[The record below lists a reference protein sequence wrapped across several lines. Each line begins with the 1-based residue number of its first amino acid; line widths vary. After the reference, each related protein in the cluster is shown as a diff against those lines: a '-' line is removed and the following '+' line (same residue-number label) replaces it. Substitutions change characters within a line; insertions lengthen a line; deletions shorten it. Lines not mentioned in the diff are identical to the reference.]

1 MDDNGYCFL
10 RHHRRHNE
18 ASPFRPK
25 FFFFFFF
32 FNFLL
37 LFETTFGRRR
47 DRVVGDGDGG
57 VVGHISRSLG
67 TARREGKAAR
77 RRAKRQDSNGKE
89 VVTCSGRRRF
99 EQREGRE
106 EITTQKTMSMS
117 TRKRREQRKSERSAS
132 PSSSLKRSAD
142 TVAATMASAGNDEN
156 NAVMPR
162 AVLESMQKNRARDV
176 FSMAAFCLLPTV
188 LIIVNKGFVDGD
200 GVSVRNMDSGAMK
213 ILLLALFTSLLA
225 YKTTIRLIP
234 IVARRTLGKRN
245 MYGLDINKKGT
256 KMGEIAIPEAL
267 GLASGCAVLVALV
280 VGRTLHTAFIL
291 RERKQGKL
299 ENSGE
304 SEHNAALAT
313 IGFMLF
319 LGFVDDVLDLPWRAK
334 MILPGFAATTLAQ
347 SYQGSTSIVVP
358 HIFREN
364 VRLVLDALDSMPIVR
379 DILPTGVDK
388 KSGLMDVGYMY
399 IAFIWL
405 LAVFLS
411 NAINI
416 HAGLNGLECGQS
428 LVIASGI
435 IVLNVWSLLTDPTSD
450 VVVGPHVFSLLLIA
464 PFFAATVGLLKQ
476 NWYPSAVFVGDS
488 YTYFA
493 GMTLAVA
500 GILGHFSETLLLF
513 CLPQVVNFLYSIPQL
528 FKLVPCPR
536 HRLPRFDTQ
545 TGLLSPSK
553 ATETRYNMNLVTLF
567 LRVFGKTTER
577 KLCLRLLAFQVACV
591 VFTFAARYVFIAFV
605 HWK

>member
-1 MDDNGYCFL
+1 MSSVRQRTSSPNAAE
-10 RHHRRHNE
+10 RRN
-18 ASPFRPK
+18 
-25 FFFFFFF
+25 
-32 FNFLL
+32 N
-37 LFETTFGRRR
+37 
-47 DRVVGDGDGG
+47 D
-57 VVGHISRSLG
+57 
-67 TARREGKAAR
+67 
-77 RRAKRQDSNGKE
+77 
-89 VVTCSGRRRF
+89 
-99 EQREGRE
+99 
-106 EITTQKTMSMS
+106 
-117 TRKRREQRKSERSAS
+117 
-132 PSSSLKRSAD
+132 
-142 TVAATMASAGNDEN
+142 DEN
-156 NAVMPR
+156 ASVIPR
-162 AVLESMQKNRARDV
+162 EILEVIEKNRTRDV
-176 FSMAAFCLLPTV
+176 LKMTAFCLLPTAC
-188 LIIVNKGFVDGD
+188 IIFAKGFVNEDMS
-200 GVSVRNMDSGAMK
+200 GVSVNNMDQGAMK
-213 ILLLALFTSLLA
+213 ILLLAAFTSVLA
-225 YKTTIRLIP
+225 YATTARLIP

-245 MYGLDINKKGT
+245 MFGLDINKKGT

-267 GLASGCAVLVALV
+267 GLASGCAVLVSLV
-280 VGRTLHTAFIL
+280 IGRTLHTAFIL
-291 RERKQGKL
+291 D
-299 ENSGE
+299 NSGE

-334 MILPGFAATTLAQ
+334 MILPGFAATMLAQ

-358 HIFREN
+358 RMFREN
-364 VRLVLDALDSMPIVR
+364 MRSVLGALDSVPIVR
-379 DILPTGVDK
+379 DIVTMKVDM
-388 KSGLMDVGYMY
+388 KSGLMDVGYIY

-428 LVIASGI
+428 LVIAGGI
-435 IVLNVWSLLTDPTSD
+435 IVLNVWSLLTDPTSN

-464 PFFAATVGLLKQ
+464 PFFAATVSLLEQ

-528 FKLVPCPR
+528 FKIVPCPR
-536 HRLPRFDTQ
+536 HRLPRFETQ

-553 ATETRYNMNLVTLF
+553 ATERRYNMNLVTLF

>member
-1 MDDNGYCFL
+1 MSSVRQRSSPNAAERRKATTNDDD
-10 RHHRRHNE
+10 
-18 ASPFRPK
+18 
-25 FFFFFFF
+25 
-32 FNFLL
+32 
-37 LFETTFGRRR
+37 TF
-47 DRVVGDGDGG
+47 V
-57 VVGHISRSLG
+57 IP
-67 TARREGKAAR
+67 REIL
-77 RRAKRQDSNGKE
+77 E
-89 VVTCSGRRRF
+89 VI
-99 EQREGRE
+99 E
-106 EITTQKTMSMS
+106 
-117 TRKRREQRKSERSAS
+117 
-132 PSSSLKRSAD
+132 
-142 TVAATMASAGNDEN
+142 
-156 NAVMPR
+156 
-162 AVLESMQKNRARDV
+162 KNRTRDV
-176 FSMAAFCLLPTV
+176 LKMTAFCLLPTAC
-188 LIIVNKGFVDGD
+188 IIFAKGFVNEDMS
-200 GVSVRNMDSGAMK
+200 GVSVNNMDQGAMK
-213 ILLLALFTSLLA
+213 ILLLAAFTSVLA
-225 YKTTIRLIP
+225 YATTARLIP

-245 MYGLDINKKGT
+245 MFGLDINKKGT

-267 GLASGCAVLVALV
+267 GLASGCAVLVSLV
-280 VGRTLHTAFIL
+280 IGRTLHTAFIL
-291 RERKQGKL
+291 D
-299 ENSGE
+299 NSGE

-334 MILPGFAATTLAQ
+334 MILPGFAATMLAQ

-358 HIFREN
+358 RMFREN
-364 VRLVLDALDSMPIVR
+364 MRSVLGALDSVPIVR
-379 DILPTGVDK
+379 DIVTMKVDM
-388 KSGLMDVGYMY
+388 KSGLMDVGYIY

-428 LVIASGI
+428 LVIAGGI
-435 IVLNVWSLLTDPTSD
+435 IVLNVWSLLTDPTSN

-464 PFFAATVGLLKQ
+464 PFFAATVSLLEQ

-528 FKLVPCPR
+528 FKIVPCPR
-536 HRLPRFDTQ
+536 HRLPRFETQ

-553 ATETRYNMNLVTLF
+553 ATETQYNMNLVTLF

>member
-1 MDDNGYCFL
+1 MSSARQRSGVKAERRKACNNDDEKAFVI
-10 RHHRRHNE
+10 
-18 ASPFRPK
+18 P
-25 FFFFFFF
+25 
-32 FNFLL
+32 
-37 LFETTFGRRR
+37 
-47 DRVVGDGDGG
+47 
-57 VVGHISRSLG
+57 
-67 TARREGKAAR
+67 REIL
-77 RRAKRQDSNGKE
+77 E
-89 VVTCSGRRRF
+89 VI
-99 EQREGRE
+99 E
-106 EITTQKTMSMS
+106 
-117 TRKRREQRKSERSAS
+117 
-132 PSSSLKRSAD
+132 
-142 TVAATMASAGNDEN
+142 
-156 NAVMPR
+156 
-162 AVLESMQKNRARDV
+162 KNRTRDV
-176 FSMAAFCLLPTV
+176 LKMTAFCLLPTAV
-188 LIIVNKGFVDGD
+188 IIFAKGFVSEDMS
-200 GVSVRNMDSGAMK
+200 GVSVHNMDAGAMK
-213 ILLLALFTSLLA
+213 ILLLAAFTSVLA
-225 YKTTIRLIP
+225 YATTARLIP

-245 MYGLDINKKGT
+245 MFGLDINKKGT

-267 GLASGCAVLVALV
+267 GLASGCAVLVSLV
-280 VGRTLHTAFIL
+280 IGRTLHTAFIL
-291 RERKQGKL
+291 D
-299 ENSGE
+299 NSGE

-334 MILPGFAATTLAQ
+334 MILPGFAATMLAQ

-358 HIFREN
+358 RMFREN
-364 VRLVLDALDSMPIVR
+364 MRSVLGALDSVPIVR
-379 DILPTGVDK
+379 DIVTMKVDMN
-388 KSGLMDVGYMY
+388 SGLMDVGYIY

-428 LVIASGI
+428 LVIAGGI
-435 IVLNVWSLLTDPTSD
+435 IVLNVWSLLTDPTSN

-464 PFFAATVGLLKQ
+464 PFFAATVSLLEQ

-528 FKLVPCPR
+528 FKIVPCPR
-536 HRLPRFDTQ
+536 HRLPRFETQ

-553 ATETRYNMNLVTLF
+553 ATETQYNMNLVTLF

>member
-1 MDDNGYCFL
+1 MSSVRQRSSPNAAERRKATTNDDD
-10 RHHRRHNE
+10 
-18 ASPFRPK
+18 
-25 FFFFFFF
+25 
-32 FNFLL
+32 
-37 LFETTFGRRR
+37 TF
-47 DRVVGDGDGG
+47 V
-57 VVGHISRSLG
+57 IP
-67 TARREGKAAR
+67 REIL
-77 RRAKRQDSNGKE
+77 E
-89 VVTCSGRRRF
+89 VI
-99 EQREGRE
+99 E
-106 EITTQKTMSMS
+106 
-117 TRKRREQRKSERSAS
+117 
-132 PSSSLKRSAD
+132 
-142 TVAATMASAGNDEN
+142 
-156 NAVMPR
+156 
-162 AVLESMQKNRARDV
+162 KNRTRDV
-176 FSMAAFCLLPTV
+176 LKMTAFCLLPTAV
-188 LIIVNKGFVDGD
+188 IIFAKGFVSEDMS
-200 GVSVRNMDSGAMK
+200 GVSVHNMDAGAMK
-213 ILLLALFTSLLA
+213 ILLLAAFTSVLA
-225 YKTTIRLIP
+225 YATTARLIP

-245 MYGLDINKKGT
+245 MFGLDINKKGT

-267 GLASGCAVLVALV
+267 GLASGCAVLVSLV
-280 VGRTLHTAFIL
+280 IGRTLHTAFIL
-291 RERKQGKL
+291 D
-299 ENSGE
+299 NSGE

-334 MILPGFAATTLAQ
+334 MILPGFAATMLAQ

-358 HIFREN
+358 RMFREN
-364 VRLVLDALDSMPIVR
+364 MRSVLGALDSVPIVR
-379 DILPTGVDK
+379 DIVTMKVDM
-388 KSGLMDVGYMY
+388 KSGLMDVGYIY

-428 LVIASGI
+428 LVIAGGI
-435 IVLNVWSLLTDPTSD
+435 IVLNVWSLLTDPTSN

-464 PFFAATVGLLKQ
+464 PFFAATVSLLEQ

-528 FKLVPCPR
+528 FKIVPCPR
-536 HRLPRFDTQ
+536 HRLPRFETQ

>member
-1 MDDNGYCFL
+1 MSSVRQRTSSPNAAE
-10 RHHRRHNE
+10 RRN
-18 ASPFRPK
+18 
-25 FFFFFFF
+25 
-32 FNFLL
+32 N
-37 LFETTFGRRR
+37 
-47 DRVVGDGDGG
+47 D
-57 VVGHISRSLG
+57 
-67 TARREGKAAR
+67 
-77 RRAKRQDSNGKE
+77 
-89 VVTCSGRRRF
+89 
-99 EQREGRE
+99 
-106 EITTQKTMSMS
+106 
-117 TRKRREQRKSERSAS
+117 
-132 PSSSLKRSAD
+132 
-142 TVAATMASAGNDEN
+142 DEN
-156 NAVMPR
+156 ASVIPR
-162 AVLESMQKNRARDV
+162 EILEVIEKKRTRDV
-176 FSMAAFCLLPTV
+176 LKMTAFCLLPTS
-188 LIIVNKGFVDGD
+188 IIIFAKGLVNEDMS
-200 GVSVRNMDSGAMK
+200 GVSVYNMDQGAMK
-213 ILLLALFTSLLA
+213 ILLLAAFTSVLA
-225 YKTTIRLIP
+225 YATTARLIP

-245 MYGLDINKKGT
+245 MFGLDINKKGT

-267 GLASGCAVLVALV
+267 GLASGCAVLVSLV
-280 VGRTLHTAFIL
+280 IGRTLHTAFIL
-291 RERKQGKL
+291 D
-299 ENSGE
+299 NSGE

-334 MILPGFAATTLAQ
+334 MILPGFAATMLAQ

-358 HIFREN
+358 RMFREN
-364 VRLVLDALDSMPIVR
+364 MRSVLGALDSVPIVR
-379 DILPTGVDK
+379 DIVTMKVDM
-388 KSGLMDVGYMY
+388 KSGLMDVGYIY

-428 LVIASGI
+428 LVIAGGI
-435 IVLNVWSLLTDPTSD
+435 IVLNVWSLLTDPTSN

-464 PFFAATVGLLKQ
+464 PFFAATVSLLEQ

-528 FKLVPCPR
+528 FKIVPCPR
-536 HRLPRFDTQ
+536 HRLPRFETQ

>member
-1 MDDNGYCFL
+1 MSSARQRSSPKAERRKAYNNEDDEKAFVI
-10 RHHRRHNE
+10 
-18 ASPFRPK
+18 P
-25 FFFFFFF
+25 
-32 FNFLL
+32 
-37 LFETTFGRRR
+37 
-47 DRVVGDGDGG
+47 
-57 VVGHISRSLG
+57 
-67 TARREGKAAR
+67 REIL
-77 RRAKRQDSNGKE
+77 E
-89 VVTCSGRRRF
+89 VI
-99 EQREGRE
+99 E
-106 EITTQKTMSMS
+106 
-117 TRKRREQRKSERSAS
+117 
-132 PSSSLKRSAD
+132 
-142 TVAATMASAGNDEN
+142 
-156 NAVMPR
+156 
-162 AVLESMQKNRARDV
+162 KNRTRDV
-176 FSMAAFCLLPTV
+176 LKMTAFCLLPTAV
-188 LIIVNKGFVDGD
+188 IIFAKGFVSEDMS
-200 GVSVRNMDSGAMK
+200 GVSVHNMDAGAMK
-213 ILLLALFTSLLA
+213 ILLLAAFTSVLA
-225 YKTTIRLIP
+225 YATTARLIP

-245 MYGLDINKKGT
+245 MFGLDINKKGT

-267 GLASGCAVLVALV
+267 GLASGCAVLVSLV
-280 VGRTLHTAFIL
+280 IGRTLHTAFIL
-291 RERKQGKL
+291 D
-299 ENSGE
+299 NSGE

-334 MILPGFAATTLAQ
+334 MILPGFAATMLAQ

-358 HIFREN
+358 RMFREN
-364 VRLVLDALDSMPIVR
+364 MRSVLGALDSVPIVR
-379 DILPTGVDK
+379 DIVTMKVDM
-388 KSGLMDVGYMY
+388 KSGLMDVGYIY

-405 LAVFLS
+405 IAVFLS

-428 LVIASGI
+428 LVIAGGI
-435 IVLNVWSLLTDPTSD
+435 IVLNVWRLLTDPTSN

-464 PFFAATVGLLKQ
+464 PFFAATVSLLEQ

-528 FKLVPCPR
+528 FKIVPCPR
-536 HRLPRFDTQ
+536 HRLPRFETQ

-553 ATETRYNMNLVTLF
+553 ATETQYNMNLVTLF

>member
-1 MDDNGYCFL
+1 MSTTT
-10 RHHRRHNE
+10 RR
-18 ASPFRPK
+18 S
-25 FFFFFFF
+25 
-32 FNFLL
+32 
-37 LFETTFGRRR
+37 
-47 DRVVGDGDGG
+47 
-57 VVGHISRSLG
+57 
-67 TARREGKAAR
+67 
-77 RRAKRQDSNGKE
+77 
-89 VVTCSGRRRF
+89 SGRRR
-99 EQREGRE
+99 QQQQHR
-106 EITTQKTMSMS
+106 
-117 TRKRREQRKSERSAS
+117 S
-132 PSSSLKRSAD
+132 PSPLPRQPVVARSPSPPSDDANALIPQSLLDVIA
-142 TVAATMASAGNDEN
+142 
-156 NAVMPR
+156 
-162 AVLESMQKNRARDV
+162 KNRRRDV
-176 FSMAAFCLLPTV
+176 RRMTAMCLLPTV
-188 LIIVNKGFVDGD
+188 LIVFAKGFVSEDVS
-200 GVSVRNMDSGAMK
+200 GVSLENMDAGAMK
-213 ILLLALFTSLLA
+213 ILLLAAFTSALA
-225 YKTTIRLIP
+225 YKITARLIP
-234 IVARRTLGKRN
+234 LVARRTLGKRN
-245 MYGLDINKKGT
+245 MFGLDINKKGT
-256 KMGEIAIPEAL
+256 KMGEIPIPEAL
-267 GLASGCAVLVALV
+267 GLASGCAVLVSLV
-280 VGRTLHTAFIL
+280 VGRSIHTAFIL
-291 RERKQGKL
+291 D
-299 ENSGE
+299 NSGE

-358 HIFREN
+358 RLFREN
-364 VRLVLDALDSMPIVR
+364 VHSVLAAIDSIPLVGDVIPSLK
-379 DILPTGVDK
+379 VDM
-388 KSGLMDVGYMY
+388 KSGLMDVGYIY

-435 IVLNVWSLLTDPTSD
+435 IALNVWSLLTDPTAN

-513 CLPQVVNFLYSIPQL
+513 CLPQVINFLYSIPQL
-528 FKLVPCPR
+528 FKIVPCPR
-536 HRLPRFDTQ
+536 HRLPKFDTQ

-567 LRVFGKTTER
+567 LRLFGKTTER

>member
-1 MDDNGYCFL
+1 MSSARQRSSPKAERRKAYNNEDDEKAFVI
-10 RHHRRHNE
+10 
-18 ASPFRPK
+18 P
-25 FFFFFFF
+25 
-32 FNFLL
+32 
-37 LFETTFGRRR
+37 
-47 DRVVGDGDGG
+47 
-57 VVGHISRSLG
+57 
-67 TARREGKAAR
+67 REIL
-77 RRAKRQDSNGKE
+77 E
-89 VVTCSGRRRF
+89 VI
-99 EQREGRE
+99 E
-106 EITTQKTMSMS
+106 
-117 TRKRREQRKSERSAS
+117 
-132 PSSSLKRSAD
+132 
-142 TVAATMASAGNDEN
+142 
-156 NAVMPR
+156 
-162 AVLESMQKNRARDV
+162 KNRTRDV
-176 FSMAAFCLLPTV
+176 LKMTAFCLLPTAC
-188 LIIVNKGFVDGD
+188 IIFAKGFVNEDMS
-200 GVSVRNMDSGAMK
+200 GVSVNNMDQGAMK
-213 ILLLALFTSLLA
+213 ILLLAAFTSVLA
-225 YKTTIRLIP
+225 YATTARLIP

-245 MYGLDINKKGT
+245 MFGLDINKKGT

-267 GLASGCAVLVALV
+267 GLASGCAVLVSLV
-280 VGRTLHTAFIL
+280 IGRTLHTAFIL
-291 RERKQGKL
+291 D
-299 ENSGE
+299 NSGE

-334 MILPGFAATTLAQ
+334 MILPGFAATMLAQ

-358 HIFREN
+358 RMFREN
-364 VRLVLDALDSMPIVR
+364 MRSVLGALDSVPIVR
-379 DILPTGVDK
+379 DIVTMKVDM
-388 KSGLMDVGYMY
+388 KSGLMDVGYIY

-405 LAVFLS
+405 IAVFLS

-428 LVIASGI
+428 LVIAGGI
-435 IVLNVWSLLTDPTSD
+435 IVLNVWSLLTDPTSN

-464 PFFAATVGLLKQ
+464 PFFAATVSLLEQ

-528 FKLVPCPR
+528 FKIVPCPR
-536 HRLPRFDTQ
+536 HRLPRFETQ

-553 ATETRYNMNLVTLF
+553 ATETQYNMNLVTLF

>member
-1 MDDNGYCFL
+1 MSSARQRSSPKAERRKAYNNEDDEKAFVI
-10 RHHRRHNE
+10 
-18 ASPFRPK
+18 P
-25 FFFFFFF
+25 
-32 FNFLL
+32 
-37 LFETTFGRRR
+37 
-47 DRVVGDGDGG
+47 
-57 VVGHISRSLG
+57 
-67 TARREGKAAR
+67 REIL
-77 RRAKRQDSNGKE
+77 E
-89 VVTCSGRRRF
+89 VI
-99 EQREGRE
+99 E
-106 EITTQKTMSMS
+106 
-117 TRKRREQRKSERSAS
+117 
-132 PSSSLKRSAD
+132 
-142 TVAATMASAGNDEN
+142 
-156 NAVMPR
+156 
-162 AVLESMQKNRARDV
+162 KNRTRDV
-176 FSMAAFCLLPTV
+176 LKMTAFCLLPTAV
-188 LIIVNKGFVDGD
+188 IIFAKGFVSEDMS
-200 GVSVRNMDSGAMK
+200 GVSVHNMDAGAMK
-213 ILLLALFTSLLA
+213 ILLLAAFTSVLA
-225 YKTTIRLIP
+225 YATTARLIP

-245 MYGLDINKKGT
+245 MFGLDINKKGT

-267 GLASGCAVLVALV
+267 GLASGCAVLVSLV
-280 VGRTLHTAFIL
+280 IGRTLHTAFIL
-291 RERKQGKL
+291 D
-299 ENSGE
+299 NSGE

-334 MILPGFAATTLAQ
+334 MILPGFAATMLAQ

-358 HIFREN
+358 RMFREN
-364 VRLVLDALDSMPIVR
+364 MRSVLGALDSVPIVR
-379 DILPTGVDK
+379 DIVTMKVDM
-388 KSGLMDVGYMY
+388 KSGLMDVGYIY

-428 LVIASGI
+428 LVIAGGI
-435 IVLNVWSLLTDPTSD
+435 IVLNVWSLLTDPTSN

-464 PFFAATVGLLKQ
+464 PFFAATVSLLEQ

-528 FKLVPCPR
+528 FKIVPCPR
-536 HRLPRFDTQ
+536 HRLPRFETQ

-553 ATETRYNMNLVTLF
+553 ATETQYNMNLVTLF

>member
-1 MDDNGYCFL
+1 MSSVRQRTSSPNAAE
-10 RHHRRHNE
+10 RRN
-18 ASPFRPK
+18 
-25 FFFFFFF
+25 
-32 FNFLL
+32 N
-37 LFETTFGRRR
+37 
-47 DRVVGDGDGG
+47 D
-57 VVGHISRSLG
+57 
-67 TARREGKAAR
+67 
-77 RRAKRQDSNGKE
+77 
-89 VVTCSGRRRF
+89 
-99 EQREGRE
+99 
-106 EITTQKTMSMS
+106 
-117 TRKRREQRKSERSAS
+117 
-132 PSSSLKRSAD
+132 
-142 TVAATMASAGNDEN
+142 DEN
-156 NAVMPR
+156 ASVIPR
-162 AVLESMQKNRARDV
+162 EILEVIEKKRTRDV
-176 FSMAAFCLLPTV
+176 LKMTAFCLLPT
-188 LIIVNKGFVDGD
+188 LIIIFAKGFVNEDMS
-200 GVSVRNMDSGAMK
+200 GVSVYNMDQGAMK
-213 ILLLALFTSLLA
+213 ILLLAAFTSVLA
-225 YKTTIRLIP
+225 YATTARLMP

-245 MYGLDINKKGT
+245 MFGLDINKKGT

-267 GLASGCAVLVALV
+267 GLASGCAVLVSLV
-280 VGRTLHTAFIL
+280 IGRTLHTAFIL
-291 RERKQGKL
+291 D
-299 ENSGE
+299 NSGE

-334 MILPGFAATTLAQ
+334 MILPGFAATMLAQ

-358 HIFREN
+358 RMFREN
-364 VRLVLDALDSMPIVR
+364 MRSVLGALDSVPIVR
-379 DILPTGVDK
+379 DIVTMKVDM
-388 KSGLMDVGYMY
+388 KSGLMDVGYIY

-428 LVIASGI
+428 LVIAGGI
-435 IVLNVWSLLTDPTSD
+435 IVLNVWSLLTDPTSN

-464 PFFAATVGLLKQ
+464 PFFAATVSLLEQ

-528 FKLVPCPR
+528 FKIVPCPR
-536 HRLPRFDTQ
+536 HRLPRFETQ

>member
-1 MDDNGYCFL
+1 MD
-10 RHHRRHNE
+10 
-18 ASPFRPK
+18 
-25 FFFFFFF
+25 
-32 FNFLL
+32 
-37 LFETTFGRRR
+37 
-47 DRVVGDGDGG
+47 
-57 VVGHISRSLG
+57 
-67 TARREGKAAR
+67 
-77 RRAKRQDSNGKE
+77 Q
-89 VVTCSGRRRF
+89 
-99 EQREGRE
+99 
-106 EITTQKTMSMS
+106 
-117 TRKRREQRKSERSAS
+117 
-132 PSSSLKRSAD
+132 
-142 TVAATMASAGNDEN
+142 
-156 NAVMPR
+156 
-162 AVLESMQKNRARDV
+162 
-176 FSMAAFCLLPTV
+176 
-188 LIIVNKGFVDGD
+188 
-200 GVSVRNMDSGAMK
+200 GAMK
-213 ILLLALFTSLLA
+213 ILLLAAFTSVLA
-225 YKTTIRLIP
+225 YATTARLIP

-245 MYGLDINKKGT
+245 MFGLDINKKGT

-267 GLASGCAVLVALV
+267 GLASGCAVLVSLV
-280 VGRTLHTAFIL
+280 IGRTLHTAFIL
-291 RERKQGKL
+291 D
-299 ENSGE
+299 NSGE

-334 MILPGFAATTLAQ
+334 MILPGFAATMLAQ

-358 HIFREN
+358 RMFREN
-364 VRLVLDALDSMPIVR
+364 MRSVLGALDSVPIVR
-379 DILPTGVDK
+379 DIVTMKVDM
-388 KSGLMDVGYMY
+388 KSGLMDVGYIY

-428 LVIASGI
+428 LVIAGGI
-435 IVLNVWSLLTDPTSD
+435 IVLNVWSLLTDPTSN

-464 PFFAATVGLLKQ
+464 PFFAATVSLLEQ

-513 CLPQVVNFLYSIPQL
+513 CLPQVVNLLYSIPQL
-528 FKLVPCPR
+528 FKIVPCPR
-536 HRLPRFDTQ
+536 HRLPRFETQ

>member
-1 MDDNGYCFL
+1 MD
-10 RHHRRHNE
+10 
-18 ASPFRPK
+18 
-25 FFFFFFF
+25 
-32 FNFLL
+32 
-37 LFETTFGRRR
+37 
-47 DRVVGDGDGG
+47 
-57 VVGHISRSLG
+57 
-67 TARREGKAAR
+67 
-77 RRAKRQDSNGKE
+77 Q
-89 VVTCSGRRRF
+89 
-99 EQREGRE
+99 
-106 EITTQKTMSMS
+106 
-117 TRKRREQRKSERSAS
+117 
-132 PSSSLKRSAD
+132 
-142 TVAATMASAGNDEN
+142 
-156 NAVMPR
+156 
-162 AVLESMQKNRARDV
+162 
-176 FSMAAFCLLPTV
+176 
-188 LIIVNKGFVDGD
+188 
-200 GVSVRNMDSGAMK
+200 GAMK
-213 ILLLALFTSLLA
+213 ILLLAAFTSVLA
-225 YKTTIRLIP
+225 YATTARLMP

-245 MYGLDINKKGT
+245 MFGLDINKKGT

-267 GLASGCAVLVALV
+267 GLASGCAVLVSLV
-280 VGRTLHTAFIL
+280 IGRTLHTAFIL
-291 RERKQGKL
+291 D
-299 ENSGE
+299 NSGE

-334 MILPGFAATTLAQ
+334 MILPGFAATMLAQ

-358 HIFREN
+358 RMFREN
-364 VRLVLDALDSMPIVR
+364 MRSVLGALDSVPIVR
-379 DILPTGVDK
+379 DIVTMKVDM
-388 KSGLMDVGYMY
+388 KSGLMDVGYIY

-428 LVIASGI
+428 LVIAGGI
-435 IVLNVWSLLTDPTSD
+435 IVLNVWSLLTDPTSN

-464 PFFAATVGLLKQ
+464 PFFAATVSLLEQ

-528 FKLVPCPR
+528 FKIVPCPR
-536 HRLPRFDTQ
+536 HRLPRFETQ

>member
-1 MDDNGYCFL
+1 
-10 RHHRRHNE
+10 
-18 ASPFRPK
+18 
-25 FFFFFFF
+25 
-32 FNFLL
+32 
-37 LFETTFGRRR
+37 
-47 DRVVGDGDGG
+47 
-57 VVGHISRSLG
+57 
-67 TARREGKAAR
+67 
-77 RRAKRQDSNGKE
+77 
-89 VVTCSGRRRF
+89 
-99 EQREGRE
+99 
-106 EITTQKTMSMS
+106 MS
-117 TRKRREQRKSERSAS
+117 
-132 PSSSLKRSAD
+132 
-142 TVAATMASAGNDEN
+142 
-156 NAVMPR
+156 
-162 AVLESMQKNRARDV
+162 
-176 FSMAAFCLLPTV
+176 
-188 LIIVNKGFVDGD
+188 
-200 GVSVRNMDSGAMK
+200 GVSVNNMDQGAMK
-213 ILLLALFTSLLA
+213 ILLLAAFTSVLA
-225 YKTTIRLIP
+225 YATTARLIP

-245 MYGLDINKKGT
+245 MFGLDINKKGT

-267 GLASGCAVLVALV
+267 GLASGCAVLVSLV
-280 VGRTLHTAFIL
+280 IGRTLHTAFIL
-291 RERKQGKL
+291 D
-299 ENSGE
+299 NSGE

-334 MILPGFAATTLAQ
+334 MILPGFAATMLAQ

-358 HIFREN
+358 RMFREN
-364 VRLVLDALDSMPIVR
+364 MRSVLGALDSVPIVR
-379 DILPTGVDK
+379 DIVTMKVDM
-388 KSGLMDVGYMY
+388 KSGLMDVGYIY

-428 LVIASGI
+428 LVIAGGI
-435 IVLNVWSLLTDPTSD
+435 IVLNVWSLLTDPTSN

-464 PFFAATVGLLKQ
+464 PFFAATVSLLEQ

-528 FKLVPCPR
+528 FKIVPCPR
-536 HRLPRFDTQ
+536 HRLPRFETQ

>member
-1 MDDNGYCFL
+1 MSSARQRSSPKAERRKAYNNEDDEKAFVI
-10 RHHRRHNE
+10 
-18 ASPFRPK
+18 P
-25 FFFFFFF
+25 
-32 FNFLL
+32 
-37 LFETTFGRRR
+37 
-47 DRVVGDGDGG
+47 
-57 VVGHISRSLG
+57 
-67 TARREGKAAR
+67 REIL
-77 RRAKRQDSNGKE
+77 E
-89 VVTCSGRRRF
+89 VI
-99 EQREGRE
+99 E
-106 EITTQKTMSMS
+106 
-117 TRKRREQRKSERSAS
+117 
-132 PSSSLKRSAD
+132 
-142 TVAATMASAGNDEN
+142 
-156 NAVMPR
+156 
-162 AVLESMQKNRARDV
+162 KNRTRDV
-176 FSMAAFCLLPTV
+176 LKMTAFCLLPTAV
-188 LIIVNKGFVDGD
+188 IIFAKGFVSEDMS
-200 GVSVRNMDSGAMK
+200 GVSVHNMDAGAMK
-213 ILLLALFTSLLA
+213 ILLLAAFTSVLA
-225 YKTTIRLIP
+225 YATTARLIP

-245 MYGLDINKKGT
+245 MFGLDINKKGT

-267 GLASGCAVLVALV
+267 GLASGCAVLVSLV
-280 VGRTLHTAFIL
+280 IGRTLHTAFIL
-291 RERKQGKL
+291 D
-299 ENSGE
+299 NSGE

-334 MILPGFAATTLAQ
+334 MILPGFAATMLAQ

-358 HIFREN
+358 RMFREN
-364 VRLVLDALDSMPIVR
+364 MRSVLGALDSVPIVR
-379 DILPTGVDK
+379 DIVTMKVDM
-388 KSGLMDVGYMY
+388 KSGLMDVGYIY

-428 LVIASGI
+428 LVIAGGI
-435 IVLNVWSLLTDPTSD
+435 IVLNVWSLLTDPTSN

-464 PFFAATVGLLKQ
+464 PFFAATVSLLEQ

-528 FKLVPCPR
+528 FKIVPCPR
-536 HRLPRFDTQ
+536 HRLPRFETQ

>member
-1 MDDNGYCFL
+1 MSSVRQRTSGPNAAERRKATTNDDEKEFVI
-10 RHHRRHNE
+10 
-18 ASPFRPK
+18 P
-25 FFFFFFF
+25 
-32 FNFLL
+32 
-37 LFETTFGRRR
+37 
-47 DRVVGDGDGG
+47 
-57 VVGHISRSLG
+57 
-67 TARREGKAAR
+67 REIL
-77 RRAKRQDSNGKE
+77 E
-89 VVTCSGRRRF
+89 VI
-99 EQREGRE
+99 E
-106 EITTQKTMSMS
+106 
-117 TRKRREQRKSERSAS
+117 
-132 PSSSLKRSAD
+132 
-142 TVAATMASAGNDEN
+142 
-156 NAVMPR
+156 
-162 AVLESMQKNRARDV
+162 KNRTRDV
-176 FSMAAFCLLPTV
+176 LKMTAFCLLPTS
-188 LIIVNKGFVDGD
+188 IIIFAKGFVNEDMS
-200 GVSVRNMDSGAMK
+200 GVSVYNMDQGAMK
-213 ILLLALFTSLLA
+213 ILLLAAFTSVLA
-225 YKTTIRLIP
+225 YATTARLIP

-245 MYGLDINKKGT
+245 MFGLDINKKGT

-267 GLASGCAVLVALV
+267 GLASGCAVLVSLV
-280 VGRTLHTAFIL
+280 IGRTLHTAFIL
-291 RERKQGKL
+291 D
-299 ENSGE
+299 NSGE

-334 MILPGFAATTLAQ
+334 MILPGFAATMLAQ

-358 HIFREN
+358 RMFREN
-364 VRLVLDALDSMPIVR
+364 MRSVLGALDSVPIVR
-379 DILPTGVDK
+379 DIVTMKVDM
-388 KSGLMDVGYMY
+388 KSGLMDVGYIY

-428 LVIASGI
+428 LVIAGGI
-435 IVLNVWSLLTDPTSD
+435 IVLNVWSLLTDPTSN

-464 PFFAATVGLLKQ
+464 PFFAATVSLLEQ

-528 FKLVPCPR
+528 FKFVPCPR
-536 HRLPRFDTQ
+536 HRLPRFETQ

>member
-1 MDDNGYCFL
+1 
-10 RHHRRHNE
+10 
-18 ASPFRPK
+18 
-25 FFFFFFF
+25 
-32 FNFLL
+32 
-37 LFETTFGRRR
+37 
-47 DRVVGDGDGG
+47 
-57 VVGHISRSLG
+57 
-67 TARREGKAAR
+67 
-77 RRAKRQDSNGKE
+77 
-89 VVTCSGRRRF
+89 
-99 EQREGRE
+99 
-106 EITTQKTMSMS
+106 MS
-117 TRKRREQRKSERSAS
+117 
-132 PSSSLKRSAD
+132 
-142 TVAATMASAGNDEN
+142 
-156 NAVMPR
+156 
-162 AVLESMQKNRARDV
+162 
-176 FSMAAFCLLPTV
+176 
-188 LIIVNKGFVDGD
+188 
-200 GVSVRNMDSGAMK
+200 GVSVYNMDQGAMK
-213 ILLLALFTSLLA
+213 ILLLAAFTSVLA
-225 YKTTIRLIP
+225 YATTARLIP

-245 MYGLDINKKGT
+245 MFGLDINKKGT

-267 GLASGCAVLVALV
+267 GLASGCAVLVSLV
-280 VGRTLHTAFIL
+280 IGRTLHTAFIL
-291 RERKQGKL
+291 D
-299 ENSGE
+299 NSGE

-334 MILPGFAATTLAQ
+334 MILPGFAATMLAQ

-358 HIFREN
+358 RMFREN
-364 VRLVLDALDSMPIVR
+364 MRSVLGALDSVPIVR
-379 DILPTGVDK
+379 DIVTMKVDM
-388 KSGLMDVGYMY
+388 KSGLMDVGYIY

-428 LVIASGI
+428 LVIAGGI
-435 IVLNVWSLLTDPTSD
+435 IVLNVWSLLTDPTSN

-464 PFFAATVGLLKQ
+464 PFFAATVSLLEQ

-528 FKLVPCPR
+528 FKIVPCPR
-536 HRLPRFDTQ
+536 HRLPRFETQ

>member
-1 MDDNGYCFL
+1 MSSARQRSSPKAERRKAYNNEDDEKAFVI
-10 RHHRRHNE
+10 
-18 ASPFRPK
+18 P
-25 FFFFFFF
+25 
-32 FNFLL
+32 
-37 LFETTFGRRR
+37 
-47 DRVVGDGDGG
+47 
-57 VVGHISRSLG
+57 
-67 TARREGKAAR
+67 REIL
-77 RRAKRQDSNGKE
+77 E
-89 VVTCSGRRRF
+89 VI
-99 EQREGRE
+99 E
-106 EITTQKTMSMS
+106 
-117 TRKRREQRKSERSAS
+117 
-132 PSSSLKRSAD
+132 
-142 TVAATMASAGNDEN
+142 
-156 NAVMPR
+156 
-162 AVLESMQKNRARDV
+162 KNRTRDV
-176 FSMAAFCLLPTV
+176 LKMTAFCLLPTAV
-188 LIIVNKGFVDGD
+188 IIFAKGFVSEDIS
-200 GVSVRNMDSGAMK
+200 GVSVHNMDVGAMK
-213 ILLLALFTSLLA
+213 ILLLAAFTSVLA
-225 YKTTIRLIP
+225 YATTARLIP

-245 MYGLDINKKGT
+245 MFGLDINKKGT

-267 GLASGCAVLVALV
+267 GLASGCAVLVSLV
-280 VGRTLHTAFIL
+280 IGRTLHTAFIL
-291 RERKQGKL
+291 D
-299 ENSGE
+299 NSGE

-334 MILPGFAATTLAQ
+334 MILPGFAATMLAQ

-358 HIFREN
+358 RMFREN
-364 VRLVLDALDSMPIVR
+364 MRSVLGALDSVPIVR
-379 DILPTGVDK
+379 DIVTMKVDM
-388 KSGLMDVGYMY
+388 KSGLMDVGYIY

-428 LVIASGI
+428 LVIAGGI
-435 IVLNVWSLLTDPTSD
+435 IVLNVWSLLTDPTSN

-464 PFFAATVGLLKQ
+464 PFFAATVSLLEQ

-528 FKLVPCPR
+528 FKIVPCPR
-536 HRLPRFDTQ
+536 HRLPRFETQ

-553 ATETRYNMNLVTLF
+553 ATETQYNMNLVTLF

>member
-1 MDDNGYCFL
+1 MD
-10 RHHRRHNE
+10 
-18 ASPFRPK
+18 
-25 FFFFFFF
+25 
-32 FNFLL
+32 
-37 LFETTFGRRR
+37 
-47 DRVVGDGDGG
+47 
-57 VVGHISRSLG
+57 
-67 TARREGKAAR
+67 
-77 RRAKRQDSNGKE
+77 Q
-89 VVTCSGRRRF
+89 
-99 EQREGRE
+99 
-106 EITTQKTMSMS
+106 
-117 TRKRREQRKSERSAS
+117 
-132 PSSSLKRSAD
+132 
-142 TVAATMASAGNDEN
+142 
-156 NAVMPR
+156 
-162 AVLESMQKNRARDV
+162 
-176 FSMAAFCLLPTV
+176 
-188 LIIVNKGFVDGD
+188 
-200 GVSVRNMDSGAMK
+200 GAMK
-213 ILLLALFTSLLA
+213 ILLLAAFTSVLA
-225 YKTTIRLIP
+225 YATTARLIP
-234 IVARRTLGKRN
+234 IVARRTLRKRN
-245 MYGLDINKKGT
+245 VFGLDINKKGT

-267 GLASGCAVLVALV
+267 GLASGCAVLVSLV
-280 VGRTLHTAFIL
+280 IGRTLHTAFIL
-291 RERKQGKL
+291 D
-299 ENSGE
+299 NSGE

-334 MILPGFAATTLAQ
+334 MILPGFAATMLAQ

-358 HIFREN
+358 RMFREN
-364 VRLVLDALDSMPIVR
+364 MRSVLGALDSVPIVR
-379 DILPTGVDK
+379 DIVTMKVDM
-388 KSGLMDVGYMY
+388 KSGLMDVGYIY

-428 LVIASGI
+428 LVIAGGI
-435 IVLNVWSLLTDPTSD
+435 IVLNVWSLLTDPTSN

-464 PFFAATVGLLKQ
+464 PFFAATVSLLEQ

-528 FKLVPCPR
+528 FKVVPCPR
-536 HRLPRFDTQ
+536 HRLPRFETQ

>member
-1 MDDNGYCFL
+1 MD
-10 RHHRRHNE
+10 
-18 ASPFRPK
+18 
-25 FFFFFFF
+25 
-32 FNFLL
+32 
-37 LFETTFGRRR
+37 
-47 DRVVGDGDGG
+47 
-57 VVGHISRSLG
+57 
-67 TARREGKAAR
+67 
-77 RRAKRQDSNGKE
+77 Q
-89 VVTCSGRRRF
+89 
-99 EQREGRE
+99 
-106 EITTQKTMSMS
+106 
-117 TRKRREQRKSERSAS
+117 
-132 PSSSLKRSAD
+132 
-142 TVAATMASAGNDEN
+142 
-156 NAVMPR
+156 
-162 AVLESMQKNRARDV
+162 
-176 FSMAAFCLLPTV
+176 
-188 LIIVNKGFVDGD
+188 
-200 GVSVRNMDSGAMK
+200 GAMK
-213 ILLLALFTSLLA
+213 ILLLAAFTSVLA
-225 YKTTIRLIP
+225 YATTARLIP

-245 MYGLDINKKGT
+245 MFGLDINKKGT

-267 GLASGCAVLVALV
+267 GLASGCAVLVSLV
-280 VGRTLHTAFIL
+280 IGRTLHTAFIL
-291 RERKQGKL
+291 D
-299 ENSGE
+299 NSGE

-334 MILPGFAATTLAQ
+334 MILPGFAATMLAQ

-358 HIFREN
+358 RMFREN
-364 VRLVLDALDSMPIVR
+364 MRSVLGALDSVPIVR
-379 DILPTGVDK
+379 DIVTMKVDM
-388 KSGLMDVGYMY
+388 KSGLMDVGYIY

-428 LVIASGI
+428 LVIAGGI
-435 IVLNVWSLLTDPTSD
+435 IVLNVWSLLTDPTSN

-464 PFFAATVGLLKQ
+464 PFFAATVSLLEQ

-528 FKLVPCPR
+528 FKFVPCPR
-536 HRLPRFDTQ
+536 HRLPRFETQ

>member
-1 MDDNGYCFL
+1 MSSVRQRTSSPNAAE
-10 RHHRRHNE
+10 RRN
-18 ASPFRPK
+18 
-25 FFFFFFF
+25 
-32 FNFLL
+32 N
-37 LFETTFGRRR
+37 
-47 DRVVGDGDGG
+47 D
-57 VVGHISRSLG
+57 
-67 TARREGKAAR
+67 
-77 RRAKRQDSNGKE
+77 
-89 VVTCSGRRRF
+89 
-99 EQREGRE
+99 
-106 EITTQKTMSMS
+106 
-117 TRKRREQRKSERSAS
+117 
-132 PSSSLKRSAD
+132 
-142 TVAATMASAGNDEN
+142 DEN
-156 NAVMPR
+156 ASVIPR
-162 AVLESMQKNRARDV
+162 EILEVIEKKRTRDV
-176 FSMAAFCLLPTV
+176 LKMTAFCLLPTAC
-188 LIIVNKGFVDGD
+188 IIFAKGFVNEDMR
-200 GVSVRNMDSGAMK
+200 GVSVYNMDQGAMK
-213 ILLLALFTSLLA
+213 ILLLAAFTSVLA
-225 YKTTIRLIP
+225 YATTARLIP

-245 MYGLDINKKGT
+245 MFGLDINKKGT

-267 GLASGCAVLVALV
+267 GLASGCAVLVSLV
-280 VGRTLHTAFIL
+280 IGRTLHTAFIL
-291 RERKQGKL
+291 D
-299 ENSGE
+299 NSGE

-334 MILPGFAATTLAQ
+334 MILPGFAATMLAQ

-358 HIFREN
+358 RMFREN
-364 VRLVLDALDSMPIVR
+364 MRSVLGALDSVPIVR
-379 DILPTGVDK
+379 DIVTMKVDM
-388 KSGLMDVGYMY
+388 KSGLMDVGYIY

-428 LVIASGI
+428 LVIAGGI
-435 IVLNVWSLLTDPTSD
+435 IVLNVWSLLTDPTSN

-464 PFFAATVGLLKQ
+464 PFFAATVSLLEQ

-528 FKLVPCPR
+528 FKIVPCPR
-536 HRLPRFDTQ
+536 HRLPRFETQ

>member
-1 MDDNGYCFL
+1 MSSVRQRSSPNAAERRKATTNNDDD
-10 RHHRRHNE
+10 
-18 ASPFRPK
+18 
-25 FFFFFFF
+25 
-32 FNFLL
+32 
-37 LFETTFGRRR
+37 TF
-47 DRVVGDGDGG
+47 V
-57 VVGHISRSLG
+57 IP
-67 TARREGKAAR
+67 REIL
-77 RRAKRQDSNGKE
+77 E
-89 VVTCSGRRRF
+89 VI
-99 EQREGRE
+99 E
-106 EITTQKTMSMS
+106 
-117 TRKRREQRKSERSAS
+117 
-132 PSSSLKRSAD
+132 
-142 TVAATMASAGNDEN
+142 
-156 NAVMPR
+156 
-162 AVLESMQKNRARDV
+162 KNRTRDV
-176 FSMAAFCLLPTV
+176 LKMTAFCLLPTAC
-188 LIIVNKGFVDGD
+188 IIFAKGCVNEDMI
-200 GVSVRNMDSGAMK
+200 GVSVNNMDQGAMK
-213 ILLLALFTSLLA
+213 ILLLAAFTSVLA
-225 YKTTIRLIP
+225 YATTARLIP

-245 MYGLDINKKGT
+245 MFGLDINKKGT

-267 GLASGCAVLVALV
+267 GLASGCAVLVSLV
-280 VGRTLHTAFIL
+280 IWRTLHTAFIL
-291 RERKQGKL
+291 D
-299 ENSGE
+299 NSGE

-334 MILPGFAATTLAQ
+334 MILPGFAATMLAQ

-358 HIFREN
+358 RMFREN
-364 VRLVLDALDSMPIVR
+364 MRSVLGALDSVPIVR
-379 DILPTGVDK
+379 DIVTMKVDM
-388 KSGLMDVGYMY
+388 KSGLMDVGYIY

-428 LVIASGI
+428 LVIAGGI
-435 IVLNVWSLLTDPTSD
+435 IVLNVWSLLTDPTSN

-464 PFFAATVGLLKQ
+464 PFFAATVSLLEQ

-528 FKLVPCPR
+528 FKIVPCPR
-536 HRLPRFDTQ
+536 HRLPRFETQ
-545 TGLLSPSK
+545 TGVLSPSK

>member
-1 MDDNGYCFL
+1 MSSARQRSSPKAERRKAYNNEDDEKAFVI
-10 RHHRRHNE
+10 
-18 ASPFRPK
+18 P
-25 FFFFFFF
+25 
-32 FNFLL
+32 
-37 LFETTFGRRR
+37 
-47 DRVVGDGDGG
+47 
-57 VVGHISRSLG
+57 
-67 TARREGKAAR
+67 REIL
-77 RRAKRQDSNGKE
+77 E
-89 VVTCSGRRRF
+89 VI
-99 EQREGRE
+99 E
-106 EITTQKTMSMS
+106 
-117 TRKRREQRKSERSAS
+117 
-132 PSSSLKRSAD
+132 
-142 TVAATMASAGNDEN
+142 
-156 NAVMPR
+156 
-162 AVLESMQKNRARDV
+162 KNRTRDV
-176 FSMAAFCLLPTV
+176 LKMTAFCLLPTAV
-188 LIIVNKGFVDGD
+188 IIFAKGFVSEDMS
-200 GVSVRNMDSGAMK
+200 GVSVHNMDAGAMK
-213 ILLLALFTSLLA
+213 ILLLAAFTSVLA
-225 YKTTIRLIP
+225 YATTARLIP

-245 MYGLDINKKGT
+245 MFGLDINKKGT

-267 GLASGCAVLVALV
+267 GLASGCAVLVSLV
-280 VGRTLHTAFIL
+280 IGRTLHTAFIL
-291 RERKQGKL
+291 D
-299 ENSGE
+299 NSGE

-334 MILPGFAATTLAQ
+334 MMLPGFAATMLAQ

-358 HIFREN
+358 RMFREN
-364 VRLVLDALDSMPIVR
+364 MRSVLGALDSVPIVR
-379 DILPTGVDK
+379 DIVTMKVDM
-388 KSGLMDVGYMY
+388 KSGLMDVGYIY

-428 LVIASGI
+428 LVIAGGI
-435 IVLNVWSLLTDPTSD
+435 IVLNVWSLLTDPTSN

-464 PFFAATVGLLKQ
+464 PFFAATVSLLEQ

-528 FKLVPCPR
+528 FKIVPCPR
-536 HRLPRFDTQ
+536 HRLPRFETQ

-553 ATETRYNMNLVTLF
+553 ATETQYNMNLVTLF

>member
-1 MDDNGYCFL
+1 MSSVRQRTSSPNAAERRKATTNDDEKEFVI
-10 RHHRRHNE
+10 
-18 ASPFRPK
+18 P
-25 FFFFFFF
+25 
-32 FNFLL
+32 
-37 LFETTFGRRR
+37 
-47 DRVVGDGDGG
+47 
-57 VVGHISRSLG
+57 
-67 TARREGKAAR
+67 REIL
-77 RRAKRQDSNGKE
+77 E
-89 VVTCSGRRRF
+89 VI
-99 EQREGRE
+99 E
-106 EITTQKTMSMS
+106 
-117 TRKRREQRKSERSAS
+117 
-132 PSSSLKRSAD
+132 
-142 TVAATMASAGNDEN
+142 
-156 NAVMPR
+156 
-162 AVLESMQKNRARDV
+162 KNRTRDV
-176 FSMAAFCLLPTV
+176 LKMTSFCLLPTS
-188 LIIVNKGFVDGD
+188 IIIFAKGFVNEDMS
-200 GVSVRNMDSGAMK
+200 GVSVYNMDQGAMK
-213 ILLLALFTSLLA
+213 ILLLAAFTSVLA
-225 YKTTIRLIP
+225 YATTARLIP

-245 MYGLDINKKGT
+245 MFGLDINKKGT

-267 GLASGCAVLVALV
+267 GLASGCAVLVSLV
-280 VGRTLHTAFIL
+280 IGRTLHTAFIL
-291 RERKQGKL
+291 D
-299 ENSGE
+299 NSGE

-334 MILPGFAATTLAQ
+334 MILPGFAATMLAQ

-358 HIFREN
+358 RMFREN
-364 VRLVLDALDSMPIVR
+364 MRSVLGALDSVPIVR
-379 DILPTGVDK
+379 DIVTMKVDM
-388 KSGLMDVGYMY
+388 KSGLMDVGYIY

-428 LVIASGI
+428 LVIAGGI
-435 IVLNVWSLLTDPTSD
+435 IVLNVWSLLTDPTSN

-464 PFFAATVGLLKQ
+464 PFFAATVSLLEQ

-528 FKLVPCPR
+528 FKVVPCPR
-536 HRLPRFDTQ
+536 HRLPRFETQ

-605 HWK
+605 HWR

>member
-1 MDDNGYCFL
+1 MSSVRQRSSPNAAERRKATTNDDD
-10 RHHRRHNE
+10 
-18 ASPFRPK
+18 
-25 FFFFFFF
+25 
-32 FNFLL
+32 
-37 LFETTFGRRR
+37 TF
-47 DRVVGDGDGG
+47 V
-57 VVGHISRSLG
+57 IP
-67 TARREGKAAR
+67 REIL
-77 RRAKRQDSNGKE
+77 E
-89 VVTCSGRRRF
+89 VI
-99 EQREGRE
+99 E
-106 EITTQKTMSMS
+106 
-117 TRKRREQRKSERSAS
+117 
-132 PSSSLKRSAD
+132 
-142 TVAATMASAGNDEN
+142 
-156 NAVMPR
+156 
-162 AVLESMQKNRARDV
+162 KNRTRDV
-176 FSMAAFCLLPTV
+176 LKMTAFCLLPTAV
-188 LIIVNKGFVDGD
+188 IIFAKGFVSEDMS
-200 GVSVRNMDSGAMK
+200 GVSVRNMDAGAMK
-213 ILLLALFTSLLA
+213 ILLLAAFTSVLA
-225 YKTTIRLIP
+225 YATTARLIP

-245 MYGLDINKKGT
+245 MFGLDINKKGT

-267 GLASGCAVLVALV
+267 GLASGCAVLVSLV
-280 VGRTLHTAFIL
+280 IGRTLHTAFIL
-291 RERKQGKL
+291 D
-299 ENSGE
+299 NSGE

-334 MILPGFAATTLAQ
+334 MILPGFAATMLAQ

-358 HIFREN
+358 RMFREN
-364 VRLVLDALDSMPIVR
+364 MRSVLGALDSVPIVR
-379 DILPTGVDK
+379 DIVTMKVDM
-388 KSGLMDVGYMY
+388 KSGLMDVGYIY

-428 LVIASGI
+428 LVIAGGI
-435 IVLNVWSLLTDPTSD
+435 IVLNVWSLLTDPTSN

-464 PFFAATVGLLKQ
+464 PFFAATVSLLEQ

-528 FKLVPCPR
+528 FKIVPCPR
-536 HRLPRFDTQ
+536 HRLPRFETQ

>member
-1 MDDNGYCFL
+1 MD
-10 RHHRRHNE
+10 
-18 ASPFRPK
+18 
-25 FFFFFFF
+25 
-32 FNFLL
+32 
-37 LFETTFGRRR
+37 
-47 DRVVGDGDGG
+47 
-57 VVGHISRSLG
+57 
-67 TARREGKAAR
+67 
-77 RRAKRQDSNGKE
+77 Q
-89 VVTCSGRRRF
+89 
-99 EQREGRE
+99 
-106 EITTQKTMSMS
+106 
-117 TRKRREQRKSERSAS
+117 
-132 PSSSLKRSAD
+132 
-142 TVAATMASAGNDEN
+142 
-156 NAVMPR
+156 
-162 AVLESMQKNRARDV
+162 
-176 FSMAAFCLLPTV
+176 
-188 LIIVNKGFVDGD
+188 
-200 GVSVRNMDSGAMK
+200 GAMK
-213 ILLLALFTSLLA
+213 ILLLAAFTSVLA
-225 YKTTIRLIP
+225 YATTARLIP

-245 MYGLDINKKGT
+245 MFGLDINKKGT

-267 GLASGCAVLVALV
+267 GLASGCAVLVSLV
-280 VGRTLHTAFIL
+280 IGRTLHTAFIL
-291 RERKQGKL
+291 D
-299 ENSGE
+299 NSGE

-334 MILPGFAATTLAQ
+334 MILPGFAATMLAQ

-358 HIFREN
+358 RMFREN
-364 VRLVLDALDSMPIVR
+364 MRSVLGALDSVPIVR
-379 DILPTGVDK
+379 DIVTMKVDM
-388 KSGLMDVGYMY
+388 KSGLMDVGYIY

-428 LVIASGI
+428 LVIAGGI
-435 IVLNVWSLLTDPTSD
+435 IVLNVWSLLTDPTSN

-464 PFFAATVGLLKQ
+464 PFFAATVSLLEQ

-528 FKLVPCPR
+528 FKFLPCPR
-536 HRLPRFDTQ
+536 HRLPRFETQ

>member
-1 MDDNGYCFL
+1 MSSVRQRSSPNAAERRKATTNDDD
-10 RHHRRHNE
+10 
-18 ASPFRPK
+18 
-25 FFFFFFF
+25 
-32 FNFLL
+32 
-37 LFETTFGRRR
+37 TF
-47 DRVVGDGDGG
+47 V
-57 VVGHISRSLG
+57 IP
-67 TARREGKAAR
+67 REIL
-77 RRAKRQDSNGKE
+77 E
-89 VVTCSGRRRF
+89 VI
-99 EQREGRE
+99 E
-106 EITTQKTMSMS
+106 
-117 TRKRREQRKSERSAS
+117 
-132 PSSSLKRSAD
+132 
-142 TVAATMASAGNDEN
+142 
-156 NAVMPR
+156 
-162 AVLESMQKNRARDV
+162 KNRTRDV
-176 FSMAAFCLLPTV
+176 LKMTAFCLLPTAC
-188 LIIVNKGFVDGD
+188 IIFAKGFVNEDMS
-200 GVSVRNMDSGAMK
+200 GVSVNNMDQGAMK
-213 ILLLALFTSLLA
+213 ILLLAAFTSVLA
-225 YKTTIRLIP
+225 YATTARLIP

-245 MYGLDINKKGT
+245 MFGLDINKKGT

-267 GLASGCAVLVALV
+267 GLASGCAVLVSLV
-280 VGRTLHTAFIL
+280 IGRTLHTAFIL
-291 RERKQGKL
+291 D
-299 ENSGE
+299 NSGE

-334 MILPGFAATTLAQ
+334 MILPGFAATMLAQ

-358 HIFREN
+358 RMFREN
-364 VRLVLDALDSMPIVR
+364 MRSVLGALDSVPIVR
-379 DILPTGVDK
+379 DIVTMKVDM
-388 KSGLMDVGYMY
+388 KSGLMDVGYIY

-428 LVIASGI
+428 LVIAGGI
-435 IVLNVWSLLTDPTSD
+435 IVLNVWSLLTDPTSN

-464 PFFAATVGLLKQ
+464 PFFAATVSLLEQ

-528 FKLVPCPR
+528 FKIVPCPR
-536 HRLPRFDTQ
+536 HRLPRFETQ

>member
-1 MDDNGYCFL
+1 MSSVRQRTSSPNAAERRKATTNDDEKEFVI
-10 RHHRRHNE
+10 
-18 ASPFRPK
+18 P
-25 FFFFFFF
+25 
-32 FNFLL
+32 
-37 LFETTFGRRR
+37 
-47 DRVVGDGDGG
+47 
-57 VVGHISRSLG
+57 
-67 TARREGKAAR
+67 REIL
-77 RRAKRQDSNGKE
+77 E
-89 VVTCSGRRRF
+89 VI
-99 EQREGRE
+99 E
-106 EITTQKTMSMS
+106 
-117 TRKRREQRKSERSAS
+117 
-132 PSSSLKRSAD
+132 
-142 TVAATMASAGNDEN
+142 
-156 NAVMPR
+156 
-162 AVLESMQKNRARDV
+162 KNRTRDV
-176 FSMAAFCLLPTV
+176 LKMTSFCLLPTS
-188 LIIVNKGFVDGD
+188 IIIFAKGFVNEDMS
-200 GVSVRNMDSGAMK
+200 GVSVYNMDQGAMK
-213 ILLLALFTSLLA
+213 ILLLAAFTSVLA
-225 YKTTIRLIP
+225 YATTARLIP

-245 MYGLDINKKGT
+245 MFGLDINKKGT

-267 GLASGCAVLVALV
+267 GLASGCAVLVSLV
-280 VGRTLHTAFIL
+280 IGRTLHTAFIL
-291 RERKQGKL
+291 D
-299 ENSGE
+299 NSGE

-334 MILPGFAATTLAQ
+334 MILPGFAATMLAQ

-358 HIFREN
+358 RMFREN
-364 VRLVLDALDSMPIVR
+364 MRSVLGALDSVPIVR
-379 DILPTGVDK
+379 DIVTMKVDM
-388 KSGLMDVGYMY
+388 KSGLMDVGYIY

-428 LVIASGI
+428 LVIAGGI
-435 IVLNVWSLLTDPTSD
+435 IVLNVWSLLTDPTSN

-464 PFFAATVGLLKQ
+464 PFFAATVSLLEQ

-528 FKLVPCPR
+528 FKVVPCPR
-536 HRLPRFDTQ
+536 HRLPRFETQ

>member
-1 MDDNGYCFL
+1 MD
-10 RHHRRHNE
+10 
-18 ASPFRPK
+18 
-25 FFFFFFF
+25 
-32 FNFLL
+32 
-37 LFETTFGRRR
+37 
-47 DRVVGDGDGG
+47 
-57 VVGHISRSLG
+57 
-67 TARREGKAAR
+67 
-77 RRAKRQDSNGKE
+77 Q
-89 VVTCSGRRRF
+89 
-99 EQREGRE
+99 
-106 EITTQKTMSMS
+106 
-117 TRKRREQRKSERSAS
+117 
-132 PSSSLKRSAD
+132 
-142 TVAATMASAGNDEN
+142 
-156 NAVMPR
+156 
-162 AVLESMQKNRARDV
+162 
-176 FSMAAFCLLPTV
+176 
-188 LIIVNKGFVDGD
+188 
-200 GVSVRNMDSGAMK
+200 GAMK
-213 ILLLALFTSLLA
+213 ILLLAAFTSVLA
-225 YKTTIRLIP
+225 YATTARLIP

-245 MYGLDINKKGT
+245 MFGLDINKKGT

-267 GLASGCAVLVALV
+267 GLASGCAVLVSLV
-280 VGRTLHTAFIL
+280 IGRTLHTAFIL
-291 RERKQGKL
+291 D
-299 ENSGE
+299 NSGE

-334 MILPGFAATTLAQ
+334 MILPGFAATMLAQ

-358 HIFREN
+358 RMFREN
-364 VRLVLDALDSMPIVR
+364 MRSVLGALDSVPIVR
-379 DILPTGVDK
+379 YIVTMKVDM
-388 KSGLMDVGYMY
+388 KSGLMDVGYIY

-428 LVIASGI
+428 LVIAGGI
-435 IVLNVWSLLTDPTSD
+435 IVLNVWSLLTDPTSN

-464 PFFAATVGLLKQ
+464 PFFAATVSLLEQ

-528 FKLVPCPR
+528 FKIVPCPR
-536 HRLPRFDTQ
+536 HRLPRFETQ

>member
-1 MDDNGYCFL
+1 MD
-10 RHHRRHNE
+10 
-18 ASPFRPK
+18 
-25 FFFFFFF
+25 
-32 FNFLL
+32 
-37 LFETTFGRRR
+37 
-47 DRVVGDGDGG
+47 
-57 VVGHISRSLG
+57 
-67 TARREGKAAR
+67 
-77 RRAKRQDSNGKE
+77 Q
-89 VVTCSGRRRF
+89 
-99 EQREGRE
+99 
-106 EITTQKTMSMS
+106 
-117 TRKRREQRKSERSAS
+117 
-132 PSSSLKRSAD
+132 
-142 TVAATMASAGNDEN
+142 
-156 NAVMPR
+156 
-162 AVLESMQKNRARDV
+162 
-176 FSMAAFCLLPTV
+176 
-188 LIIVNKGFVDGD
+188 
-200 GVSVRNMDSGAMK
+200 GAMK
-213 ILLLALFTSLLA
+213 ILLLAAFTSVLA
-225 YKTTIRLIP
+225 YATTARLIP
-234 IVARRTLGKRN
+234 IVARCTLGKRN
-245 MYGLDINKKGT
+245 MFGLDINKKGT

-267 GLASGCAVLVALV
+267 GLASGCAVLVSLV
-280 VGRTLHTAFIL
+280 IGRTLHTAFIL
-291 RERKQGKL
+291 D
-299 ENSGE
+299 NSGE

-334 MILPGFAATTLAQ
+334 MILPGFAATMLAQ

-358 HIFREN
+358 RMFREN
-364 VRLVLDALDSMPIVR
+364 MRSVLGALDSVPIVR
-379 DILPTGVDK
+379 DIVTMKVDM
-388 KSGLMDVGYMY
+388 KSGLMDVGYIY

-428 LVIASGI
+428 LVIAGGI
-435 IVLNVWSLLTDPTSD
+435 IVLNVWSLLTDPTSN

-464 PFFAATVGLLKQ
+464 PFFAATVSLLEQ

-528 FKLVPCPR
+528 FKIVPCPR
-536 HRLPRFDTQ
+536 HRLPRFETQ

>member
-1 MDDNGYCFL
+1 MSSARQRSSPKAERRKAYNNDDEKAFVI
-10 RHHRRHNE
+10 
-18 ASPFRPK
+18 P
-25 FFFFFFF
+25 
-32 FNFLL
+32 
-37 LFETTFGRRR
+37 
-47 DRVVGDGDGG
+47 
-57 VVGHISRSLG
+57 
-67 TARREGKAAR
+67 REIL
-77 RRAKRQDSNGKE
+77 E
-89 VVTCSGRRRF
+89 VI
-99 EQREGRE
+99 E
-106 EITTQKTMSMS
+106 
-117 TRKRREQRKSERSAS
+117 
-132 PSSSLKRSAD
+132 
-142 TVAATMASAGNDEN
+142 
-156 NAVMPR
+156 
-162 AVLESMQKNRARDV
+162 KNRTRDV
-176 FSMAAFCLLPTV
+176 LKMTAFCLLPTAV
-188 LIIVNKGFVDGD
+188 IIFAKGFVSEDMS
-200 GVSVRNMDSGAMK
+200 GVSVHNMDAGAMK
-213 ILLLALFTSLLA
+213 ILLLAAFTSVLA
-225 YKTTIRLIP
+225 YATTARLIP

-245 MYGLDINKKGT
+245 MFGLDINKKGT

-267 GLASGCAVLVALV
+267 GLASGCAVLVSLV
-280 VGRTLHTAFIL
+280 IGRTLHTAFIL
-291 RERKQGKL
+291 D
-299 ENSGE
+299 NSGE

-334 MILPGFAATTLAQ
+334 MILPGFAATMLAQ

-358 HIFREN
+358 RMFREN
-364 VRLVLDALDSMPIVR
+364 MRSVLGALDSVPIVR
-379 DILPTGVDK
+379 DIVTMKVDM
-388 KSGLMDVGYMY
+388 KSGLMDVGYIY

-428 LVIASGI
+428 LVIAGGI
-435 IVLNVWSLLTDPTSD
+435 IVLNVWSLLTDPTSN

-464 PFFAATVGLLKQ
+464 PFFAATVSLLEQ

-528 FKLVPCPR
+528 FKIVPCPR
-536 HRLPRFDTQ
+536 HRLPRFETQ

-553 ATETRYNMNLVTLF
+553 ATETQYNMNLVTLF